1 MGVHFTGYSSQLG
14 VLVVVAFIV
23 NANQD
28 VFDGLRHDP
37 RLPFT
42 RPRVPMEQIG
52 ISEYG
57 RVWAKYGRVERGV
70 PRHCGAADGALFCGG
85 ESSSPRL
92 YLDAAGNQS

>member
-1 MGVHFTGYSSQLG
+1 MGIHFTNHAPQLG
-14 VLVVVAFIV
+14 MLVVVAFIV

-57 RVWAKYGRVERGV
+57 RVWAKYGQEWLAIAGRPLARFFV
-70 PRHCGAADGALFCGG
+70 AASYPGRAL
-85 ESSSPRL
+85 S
-92 YLDAAGNQS
+92 